1 MNMRARVEEYVAM
14 RRSLGFKLRVEG
26 RMLLDFAD
34 RLDRTGERTVTVD
47 AAVTW
52 ASEPTHATS
61 GHRHRRLGVVRGFA
75 QYLAAFD
82 PACQIPAAGLLVARP
97 HRPTPYHYSAEE
109 IAAIVHAAGTIAAP
123 LPAATIQALVSLIA
137 ASGLRLGEA
146 LALNRDDVGLHDAV
160 LSVTGKNE
168 LTRMVPL
175 HATTVAMLTGYA
187 ARRDQL
193 CPTPVS
199 PGFFLTTTGRRV
211 QQRGVQETFA
221 RLLVLADID
230 TPPGRRRPRIH
241 DLRHTLAVNVL
252 IGWYRADLDVQAHLP
267 VLSAFLGHS
276 SPEATYWYLQ
286 ATPQLLGLAAQ
297 RLDRPRHPSTGLV
310 RNGGTTP

>member
-1 MNMRARVEEYVAM
+1 
-14 RRSLGFKLRVEG
+14 
-26 RMLLDFAD
+26 
-34 RLDRTGERTVTVD
+34 
-47 AAVTW
+47 
-52 ASEPTHATS
+52 
-61 GHRHRRLGVVRGFA
+61 
-75 QYLAAFD
+75 
-82 PACQIPAAGLLVARP
+82 
-97 HRPTPYHYSAEE
+97 
-109 IAAIVHAAGTIAAP
+109 
-123 LPAATIQALVSLIA
+123 
-137 ASGLRLGEA
+137 
-146 LALNRDDVGLHDAV
+146 
-160 LSVTGKNE
+160 
-168 LTRMVPL
+168 
-175 HATTVAMLTGYA
+175 MLTGYA